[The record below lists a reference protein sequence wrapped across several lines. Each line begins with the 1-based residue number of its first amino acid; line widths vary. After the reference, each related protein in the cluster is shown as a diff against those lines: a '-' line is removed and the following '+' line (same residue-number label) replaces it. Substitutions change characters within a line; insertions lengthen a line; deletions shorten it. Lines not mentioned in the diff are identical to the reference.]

1 MALSWTSGLLEK
13 LCITSAGDRTAWEE
27 PGWLRD
33 PPEGRAPG
41 AYLQAPHC
49 SHIYVTGREWG
60 SYHPHFAGLAA
71 GPESNPSPSWGLT
84 QGSRWPELSPKPRF
98 FLLLLLSLPAGPLAF
113 DL

>member
-41 AYLQAPHC
+41 TYLQAPHC
-49 SHIYVTGREWG
+49 SHIYVTGHEWG
-60 SYHPHFAGLAA
+60 SYHPPPPLCR
-71 GPESNPSPSWGLT
+71 PS
-84 QGSRWPELSPKPRF
+84 SRSRVKPKPI
-98 FLLLLLSLPAGPLAF
+98 LGPHSRLKMARAF
-113 DL
+113 P